1 MVSPYLRTH
10 CSSQQL
16 RGLIKSLEMSL
27 TLPFTFVLWP
37 SLRDSRRELGQ
48 GFATLF
54 CFVLKRNYIFFV
66 VTNVVVKHNMFF
78 ILKMDGGREL
88 ERDWCLVRFAYF
100 RKMVYICMLSL
111 LKGCIHTELLRF
123 ERRWRGPW
131 NESKSRVKPFSPSC
145 HRKFMVGA
153 GGAGSCGETK
163 AKTLLYAKCL
173 KLLC

>member
-1 MVSPYLRTH
+1 MEWKFLPRCQFEPEVITCGGTALVSPYLRTH

-16 RGLIKSLEMSL
+16 RGLKSLEMSL
-27 TLPFTFVLWP
+27 TLPFSFVLWP

-54 CFVLKRNYIFFV
+54 CFVLKRNYMFV

-111 LKGCIHTELLRF
+111 LKGCIHTELLPGL
-123 ERRWRGPW
+123 RG
-131 NESKSRVKPFSPSC
+131 
-145 HRKFMVGA
+145 
-153 GGAGSCGETK
+153 GGGVHGMRASHG
-163 AKTLLYAKCL
+163 
-173 KLLC
+173 